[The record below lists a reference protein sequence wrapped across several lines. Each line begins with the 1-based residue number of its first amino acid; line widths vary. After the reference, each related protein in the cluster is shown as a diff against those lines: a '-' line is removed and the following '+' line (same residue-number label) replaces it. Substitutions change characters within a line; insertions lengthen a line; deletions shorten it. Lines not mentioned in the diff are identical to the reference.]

1 MTRLVSRGETPE
13 AARTGEDDG
22 LLVSIKEGG
31 GEREEREGQR
41 ALSSSV
47 KSLHLGVRIGEGQ
60 RINKTSKNDVAF
72 YEQRDKKS
80 S

>member
-41 ALSSSV
+41 ALS
-47 KSLHLGVRIGEGQ
+47 LHLGVRIGEGQ